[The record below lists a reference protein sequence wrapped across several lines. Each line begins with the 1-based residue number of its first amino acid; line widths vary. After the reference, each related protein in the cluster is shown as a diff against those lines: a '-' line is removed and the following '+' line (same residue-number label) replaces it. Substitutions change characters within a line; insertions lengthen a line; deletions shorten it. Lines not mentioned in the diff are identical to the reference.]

1 MPKKTPE
8 TETVET
14 MDMEF
19 STPGTAEDTAVSM
32 TENETSEITL
42 GSAEEIVE
50 KPNEAAIPT
59 TETEEAADLP
69 GDGAEILTDAAIP
82 TTETEEVKNLPQAPE
97 DSDILPD
104 AEPVIQESP
113 EPKPKRT
120 RRSTARPEPES
131 VIREAPSS
139 QPGEPTADAPVRETP
154 PARRPRRRAV
164 VSLDGQRSELTPE
177 ARRRQDIIDLSESM
191 KSRRVITGTIA
202 GIERMD
208 ESPDLTYAVVYHG
221 AFKVIIPA
229 NEMFEFDEDAA
240 DNYRGATLSRRLGA
254 EIDYVVKGI
263 EAEAGVAAGSRLE
276 AMRQRRREYYLDTDR
291 NGHRQLEEGDI
302 AEARVVS
309 VIRSGAFVELFGIE
323 QFVPLEEL
331 SYLRWVDATT
341 HFRVGDRV
349 LVKILELDR
358 SDRNHI
364 SIKLSVK
371 QAGEDAFKQ
380 AISRFKI
387 GNIYVGNV
395 TMITAVGVF
404 VSFENVSCLC
414 QFPKRKRPAIGSPVT
429 VRILGADLERL
440 RLWGAI
446 VYS

>member
-14 MDMEF
+14 MDMEL
-19 STPGTAEDTAVSM
+19 STTSPVKDAVVSM
-32 TENETSEITL
+32 TENENGEIAL

-50 KPNEAAIPT
+50 KPDETVSPTAETAEADIAPGDGVEAIDSAPLST
-59 TETEEAADLP
+59 TETEEAA
-69 GDGAEILTDAAIP
+69 
-82 TTETEEVKNLPQAPE
+82 NLSQAPE
-97 DSDILPD
+97 DRPENTA
-104 AEPVIQESP
+104 AESVIQEKP

-120 RRSTARPEPES
+120 RRSTARPETES
-131 VIREAPSS
+131 VIQEAPSS
-139 QPGEPTADAPVRETP
+139 QPDEPTADAPARETT

-208 ESPDLTYAVVYHG
+208 ENPDLAYAVVYHG

-229 NEMFEFDEDAA
+229 SEMFEFDEDAA

-263 EAEAGVAAGSRLE
+263 EADAGVAAGSRLD

-309 VIRSGAFVELFGIE
+309 VIRPGAFVELFGIE

-331 SYLRWVDATT
+331 SYLRWVDATP

>member
-1 MPKKTPE
+1 MK
-8 TETVET
+8 
-14 MDMEF
+14 F
-19 STPGTAEDTAVSM
+19 STTSPVEDAVVSI
-32 TENETSEITL
+32 TEIENREITL

-50 KPNEAAIPT
+50 KPDEAVSPT
-59 TETEEAADLP
+59 TEAAEMADLP
-69 GDGAEILTDAAIP
+69 GDGVEAIDSAPSPTAEAEEAA
-82 TTETEEVKNLPQAPE
+82 NLPQAPE
-97 DSDILPD
+97 DRPENTA
-104 AEPVIQESP
+104 AEPVIQETP

-120 RRSTARPEPES
+120 RRSTSKREPES
-131 VIREAPSS
+131 VIQEAPSS
-139 QPGEPTADAPVRETP
+139 QPGEPAADAPVRETP
-154 PARRPRRRAV
+154 PARRPRRRTV

-208 ESPDLTYAVVYHG
+208 ENPDLAYAVVYHG
-221 AFKVIIPA
+221 AFKVIVPT

-331 SYLRWVDATT
+331 SYLRWVDATP

-358 SDRNHI
+358 SNRNHI

-414 QFPKRKRPAIGSPVT
+414 QFPKRKRPAIGLPVT

>member
-1 MPKKTPE
+1 MPKKTLE
-8 TETVET
+8 TEAAEM
-14 MDMEF
+14 MDMEL
-19 STPGTAEDTAVSM
+19 STSLQADESAIHTTGNDAPQNALDEPESLV
-32 TENETSEITL
+32 ENS
-42 GSAEEIVE
+42 
-50 KPNEAAIPT
+50 
-59 TETEEAADLP
+59 
-69 GDGAEILTDAAIP
+69 TDAAIP
-82 TTETEEVKNLPQAPE
+82 DTETANAANLPGDGVENPDLAPSPTTENKEAANLPQAPE
-97 DSDILPD
+97 DRPENTA
-104 AEPVIQESP
+104 AEPVVQETP
-113 EPKPKRT
+113 EPKPKRS
-120 RRSTARPEPES
+120 RRSVSKPEPES
-131 VIREAPSS
+131 VIQVTPSPQS
-139 QPGEPTADAPVRETP
+139 DEPAADAPVLETSP
-154 PARRPRRRAV
+154 TRRPRRRAV

-202 GIERMD
+202 GIEHMD
-208 ESPDLTYAVVYHG
+208 ESPDLAYAVVYHG

-229 NEMFEFDEDAA
+229 SEMFEFDEDAA

-263 EAEAGVAAGSRLE
+263 ETDAGVAAGSRLE

-291 NGHRQLEEGDI
+291 NGHHQLEAGDI

-309 VIRSGAFVELFGIE
+309 VIRPGAFVELFGIE
-323 QFVPLEEL
+323 QFIPLEEL
-331 SYLRWVDATT
+331 SYLRWVDATP

-349 LVKILELDR
+349 LVKILELDL
-358 SDRNHI
+358 SDRNNI
-364 SIKLSVK
+364 SLKLSVK

-380 AISRFKI
+380 AISRFKV

>member
-1 MPKKTPE
+1 MPKKTLE
-8 TETVET
+8 TEAAEM
-14 MDMEF
+14 MDMEL
-19 STPGTAEDTAVSM
+19 STSLQADESAIHTTGNDAPQNALDEPESLV
-32 TENETSEITL
+32 ENS
-42 GSAEEIVE
+42 
-50 KPNEAAIPT
+50 
-59 TETEEAADLP
+59 
-69 GDGAEILTDAAIP
+69 TDAAIP
-82 TTETEEVKNLPQAPE
+82 DTETANAANLPGDGVENPDLAPSPTTENKEAANLPQAPE
-97 DSDILPD
+97 DRPENTA
-104 AEPVIQESP
+104 AEPVVQETP
-113 EPKPKRT
+113 EPKPKRS
-120 RRSTARPEPES
+120 RRSASKPEPES
-131 VIREAPSS
+131 VIQVTPLPQSD
-139 QPGEPTADAPVRETP
+139 EPAADAPVLETSP
-154 PARRPRRRAV
+154 TRRPRRRAV

-208 ESPDLTYAVVYHG
+208 ESPDLAYAVVYHG

-229 NEMFEFDEDAA
+229 SEMFEFDEDSA

-263 EAEAGVAAGSRLE
+263 ETDTGVAAGSRLE

-291 NGHRQLEEGDI
+291 NGHHQLEAGDI

-309 VIRSGAFVELFGIE
+309 VIRPGAFVELFGIE
-323 QFVPLEEL
+323 QFIPLEEL
-331 SYLRWVDATT
+331 SYLRWVDATP

-358 SDRNHI
+358 SDRNNI
-364 SIKLSVK
+364 SLKLSVK

-380 AISRFKI
+380 AISRFKV

>member
-1 MPKKTPE
+1 MPKKTLE
-8 TETVET
+8 TEAAEM
-14 MDMEF
+14 MDMEL
-19 STPGTAEDTAVSM
+19 STSLQADESAIHTTGNDAPQNALDEPESLV
-32 TENETSEITL
+32 ENS
-42 GSAEEIVE
+42 
-50 KPNEAAIPT
+50 
-59 TETEEAADLP
+59 
-69 GDGAEILTDAAIP
+69 TDAAIP
-82 TTETEEVKNLPQAPE
+82 DTETANAANLPGDGVENPDLAPSPTTENKEATNLPQAPE
-97 DSDILPD
+97 DRPENTA
-104 AEPVIQESP
+104 AEPVVQETP
-113 EPKPKRT
+113 EPKPKRS
-120 RRSTARPEPES
+120 RRSASKPEPES
-131 VIREAPSS
+131 VIQVTPLPQSD
-139 QPGEPTADAPVRETP
+139 EPAADAPVLETSP
-154 PARRPRRRAV
+154 TRRPRRRAV

-202 GIERMD
+202 GIEHMD
-208 ESPDLTYAVVYHG
+208 ESPDLAYAVVYHG

-229 NEMFEFDEDAA
+229 SEMFEFDEDAA

-263 EAEAGVAAGSRLE
+263 ETDAGVAAGSRLE

-291 NGHRQLEEGDI
+291 NGHHQLEAGDI

-309 VIRSGAFVELFGIE
+309 VIRPGTFVELFGIE
-323 QFVPLEEL
+323 QFIPLEEL
-331 SYLRWVDATT
+331 SYLRWVDATP

-358 SDRNHI
+358 SDRNNI
-364 SIKLSVK
+364 SLKLSVK

-380 AISRFKI
+380 AISRFKV

-414 QFPKRKRPAIGSPVT
+414 QFPKRRRPAIGSPVT

>member
-1 MPKKTPE
+1 MPKKTLE
-8 TETVET
+8 TEAAEM
-14 MDMEF
+14 MDMEL
-19 STPGTAEDTAVSM
+19 STSLQADESAIHTTGNDAPQNALDEPESLV
-32 TENETSEITL
+32 ENS
-42 GSAEEIVE
+42 
-50 KPNEAAIPT
+50 
-59 TETEEAADLP
+59 
-69 GDGAEILTDAAIP
+69 TDAAIP
-82 TTETEEVKNLPQAPE
+82 DTETANAANLPGDGVENPDLAPSPTTENKEAANLPQAPE
-97 DSDILPD
+97 DRPENTA
-104 AEPVIQESP
+104 AEPVVQETP
-113 EPKPKRT
+113 EPKPKRS
-120 RRSTARPEPES
+120 RRSASKPEPES
-131 VIREAPSS
+131 VIQVTPLPQSD
-139 QPGEPTADAPVRETP
+139 EPAADAPVTETSP
-154 PARRPRRRAV
+154 TRRPRRRTV
-164 VSLDGQRSELTPE
+164 ISLDGQRSELTPE

-202 GIERMD
+202 GIEHMD
-208 ESPDLTYAVVYHG
+208 ESPDLAYAVVYHG

-229 NEMFEFDEDAA
+229 SEMFEFDEDAA

-263 EAEAGVAAGSRLE
+263 ETDAGVAAGSRLE

-291 NGHRQLEEGDI
+291 NGHHQLEAGDI

-309 VIRSGAFVELFGIE
+309 VIRPGTFVELFGIE
-323 QFVPLEEL
+323 QFIPLEEL
-331 SYLRWVDATT
+331 SYLRWVDATP

-349 LVKILELDR
+349 LVKILELAR
-358 SDRNHI
+358 SDRNNI
-364 SIKLSVK
+364 SLKLSVK

-380 AISRFKI
+380 AISRFKV

-429 VRILGADLERL
+429 VRILGVDLERL

>member
-8 TETVET
+8 TEIVET
-14 MDMEF
+14 MNHEL
-19 STPGTAEDTAVSM
+19 STSIQAEENAVYTTENVAGQDVQCEPLDHNSKSNDTVLLMTETAEAL
-32 TENETSEITL
+32 E
-42 GSAEEIVE
+42 
-50 KPNEAAIPT
+50 
-59 TETEEAADLP
+59 LP
-69 GDGAEILTDAAIP
+69 GDGVESPELPASSI
-82 TTETEEVKNLPQAPE
+82 TETEDAPKPSRAPE
-97 DSDILPD
+97 DGTENTAMEPVLQETPEPKPRKTRR
-104 AEPVIQESP
+104 AAAKAEPEPVIQGASSP
-113 EPKPKRT
+113 QPDEP
-120 RRSTARPEPES
+120 A
-131 VIREAPSS
+131 
-139 QPGEPTADAPVRETP
+139 ADAPVPETSP
-154 PARRPRRRAV
+154 TRRPRRRTV
-164 VSLDGQRSELTPE
+164 ISLDGQRSELTPE

-208 ESPDLTYAVVYHG
+208 ENPNLAYAVVYHG

-229 NEMFEFDEDAA
+229 SEMFEFDEDAA

-263 EAEAGVAAGSRLE
+263 ETDAGVAAGSRLE

-291 NGHRQLEEGDI
+291 NGHHQLEAGDI

-309 VIRSGAFVELFGIE
+309 VIRPGAFVELFGIE
-323 QFVPLEEL
+323 QFIPLEEL

-358 SDRNHI
+358 SDRNNI

-380 AISRFKI
+380 AISRFKV

>member
-1 MPKKTPE
+1 MPKKTSE

-14 MDMEF
+14 MNMEL

-32 TENETSEITL
+32 TENENSEIAL

-50 KPNEAAIPT
+50 KPDETVSPTTETAEADIAPDDGVEAIDSIPSPT
-59 TETEEAADLP
+59 TETEEAA
-69 GDGAEILTDAAIP
+69 
-82 TTETEEVKNLPQAPE
+82 NLPQAPE
-97 DSDILPD
+97 DRPENTA
-104 AEPVIQESP
+104 AEPVVQETP
-113 EPKPKRT
+113 ELKPKRS
-120 RRSTARPEPES
+120 RRSASKPEPES
-131 VIREAPSS
+131 VIQVMPLPQSD
-139 QPGEPTADAPVRETP
+139 EPAADAPVLETSP
-154 PARRPRRRAV
+154 TRRPRRRAV

-208 ESPDLTYAVVYHG
+208 ESPDLAYAVVYHG

-229 NEMFEFDEDAA
+229 SEMFEFDEDAA

-263 EAEAGVAAGSRLE
+263 ETDAGVAAGSRME

-291 NGHRQLEEGDI
+291 NGHHQLEAGDI

-309 VIRSGAFVELFGIE
+309 VIRPGAFVELFGIE
-323 QFVPLEEL
+323 QFIPLEEL

-358 SDRNHI
+358 SDRNNI
-364 SIKLSVK
+364 SLKLSVK

-380 AISRFKI
+380 AISRFKV

>member
-1 MPKKTPE
+1 MPKKTLE
-8 TETVET
+8 TEAAEM
-14 MDMEF
+14 MDMEL
-19 STPGTAEDTAVSM
+19 STSLQADESAIHTTGNDAPQNALDEPESLV
-32 TENETSEITL
+32 ENS
-42 GSAEEIVE
+42 
-50 KPNEAAIPT
+50 
-59 TETEEAADLP
+59 
-69 GDGAEILTDAAIP
+69 TDAAIP
-82 TTETEEVKNLPQAPE
+82 DTETANAANLPGDGVENPDLAPSPTTENKEATNLPQAPE
-97 DSDILPD
+97 DRPENTA
-104 AEPVIQESP
+104 AEPVVQETP
-113 EPKPKRT
+113 EPKPKRS
-120 RRSTARPEPES
+120 RRSASKPEPES
-131 VIREAPSS
+131 VIQVTPLPQSD
-139 QPGEPTADAPVRETP
+139 EPAADAPVLETSP
-154 PARRPRRRAV
+154 TRRPRRRAV

-202 GIERMD
+202 GIEHMD
-208 ESPDLTYAVVYHG
+208 ESPDLAYAVVYHG

-229 NEMFEFDEDAA
+229 SEMFEFDEDSA

-263 EAEAGVAAGSRLE
+263 ETDAGVAAGSRLE

-291 NGHRQLEEGDI
+291 NGHHQLEAGDI

-309 VIRSGAFVELFGIE
+309 VIRPGTFVELFGIE
-323 QFVPLEEL
+323 QFIPLEEL
-331 SYLRWVDATT
+331 SYLRWVDATP

-358 SDRNHI
+358 SDRNNI
-364 SIKLSVK
+364 SLKLSVK

-380 AISRFKI
+380 AISRFKV

-414 QFPKRKRPAIGSPVT
+414 QFPKRRRPAIGSPVT

>member
-1 MPKKTPE
+1 MPKKTSE

-14 MDMEF
+14 MNMEL

-32 TENETSEITL
+32 TENENSEIAL

-50 KPNEAAIPT
+50 KPDETVSPTTETAEADIAPDDGVEAIDSIPSPT
-59 TETEEAADLP
+59 TETEEAA
-69 GDGAEILTDAAIP
+69 
-82 TTETEEVKNLPQAPE
+82 NLPQAPE
-97 DSDILPD
+97 DRPENT
-104 AEPVIQESP
+104 AVEPVVQETP
-113 EPKPKRT
+113 EPKPKRS
-120 RRSTARPEPES
+120 RRSASKPEPES
-131 VIREAPSS
+131 VIQVMPLPQSD
-139 QPGEPTADAPVRETP
+139 EPAADAPVLETSTT
-154 PARRPRRRAV
+154 RRPRRRAV

-202 GIERMD
+202 GIEHMD
-208 ESPDLTYAVVYHG
+208 ESPDLAYAVVYHG

-229 NEMFEFDEDAA
+229 SEMFEFDEDAA

-263 EAEAGVAAGSRLE
+263 ETDAGVAAGSRLE
-276 AMRQRRREYYLDTDR
+276 A
-291 NGHRQLEEGDI
+291 GDI

-309 VIRSGAFVELFGIE
+309 VIRPGAFVELFGIE
-323 QFVPLEEL
+323 QFIPLEEL

-358 SDRNHI
+358 SDRNNI
-364 SIKLSVK
+364 SLKLSVK

-380 AISRFKI
+380 AISRFKV

>member
-19 STPGTAEDTAVSM
+19 PTTSPVEDAVVSM
-32 TENETSEITL
+32 TENENSEIDLEFT
-42 GSAEEIVE
+42 EEIVE
-50 KPNEAAIPT
+50 KPDEAAIPT
-59 TETEEAADLP
+59 TGTAETADLP
-69 GDGAEILTDAAIP
+69 GDGVEAIDSTPSP
-82 TTETEEVKNLPQAPE
+82 TTEAEEAANLPQAPE
-97 DSDILPD
+97 DRPESTVT
-104 AEPVIQESP
+104 EPVIQETP

-120 RRSTARPEPES
+120 RRSAARPEPES
-131 VIREAPSS
+131 VIQEAPSS
-139 QPGEPTADAPVRETP
+139 QPGEPAADAPVRETP

-208 ESPDLTYAVVYHG
+208 ENPDLAYAVVYHG

-229 NEMFEFDEDAA
+229 SEMFEFDEDAA

-309 VIRSGAFVELFGIE
+309 VIRPGAFVELFGIE

-331 SYLRWVDATT
+331 SYLRWVDATPY
-341 HFRVGDRV
+341 FRVGDRV

>member
-8 TETVET
+8 TETVDT
-14 MDMEF
+14 MDLEL
-19 STPGTAEDTAVSM
+19 STSEQNVDTTDSM
-32 TENETSEITL
+32 TENEPLENLS
-42 GSAEEIVE
+42 GHAQFGDFS
-50 KPNEAAIPT
+50 T
-59 TETEEAADLP
+59 TETEEAADPP
-69 GDGAEILTDAAIP
+69 GDGVESSEIEPAPI
-82 TTETEEVKNLPQAPE
+82 TETEEAVDLPQAPE
-97 DSDILPD
+97 DASEIL
-104 AEPVIQESP
+104 ATEPVLQEAP
-113 EPKPKRT
+113 EPKPRRA
-120 RRSTARPEPES
+120 RRSTIKAEPEP
-131 VIREAPSS
+131 VLQEAPSPQLDES
-139 QPGEPTADAPVRETP
+139 AVDTPVRETP
-154 PARRPRRRAV
+154 PTRRPRRRTV

-177 ARRRQDIIDLSESM
+177 ARRRQDLIDLSESM

-208 ESPDLTYAVVYHG
+208 ENPDLAYAVVYHG

-229 NEMFEFDEDAA
+229 SEMFEFDESAA
-240 DNYRGATLSRRLGA
+240 ENYRGATLSRRLGA

-263 EAEAGVAAGSRLE
+263 EADADVAAGSRLD

-291 NGHRQLEEGDI
+291 NGYHQLEEGDI

-309 VIRSGAFVELFGIE
+309 VIRPGAFVELAGIE

-341 HFRVGDRV
+341 HFRVGERV

-364 SIKLSVK
+364 KIKLSVK
-371 QAGEDAFKQ
+371 QAGEDAFRQ

>member
-1 MPKKTPE
+1 MPKKMSE

-14 MDMEF
+14 MNMEL

-32 TENETSEITL
+32 TENENSEIAL

-50 KPNEAAIPT
+50 KPDETVSPTTETAEADIAPDDGAEAIDSIPSPT
-59 TETEEAADLP
+59 TETEEAA
-69 GDGAEILTDAAIP
+69 
-82 TTETEEVKNLPQAPE
+82 NLPQAPE
-97 DSDILPD
+97 
-104 AEPVIQESP
+104 
-113 EPKPKRT
+113 PKPKRS
-120 RRSTARPEPES
+120 RRSASKPEPES
-131 VIREAPSS
+131 VIQVTPSPQS
-139 QPGEPTADAPVRETP
+139 DEPAADAPVLETSP
-154 PARRPRRRAV
+154 TRRPRRRAV

-202 GIERMD
+202 GIEHMD
-208 ESPDLTYAVVYHG
+208 ESPDLAYAVVYHG

-229 NEMFEFDEDAA
+229 SEMFEFDEDAA

-254 EIDYVVKGI
+254 EIDYVVKGV
-263 EAEAGVAAGSRLE
+263 ETDAGVAAGSRLE

-291 NGHRQLEEGDI
+291 NGHHQLEAGDI

-309 VIRSGAFVELFGIE
+309 VIRPGAFVELFGIE
-323 QFVPLEEL
+323 QFIPLEEL

-358 SDRNHI
+358 SDRNNI
-364 SIKLSVK
+364 SLKLSVK

-380 AISRFKI
+380 AISRFKV

>member
-1 MPKKTPE
+1 MPKKTLE
-8 TETVET
+8 TEAAEM
-14 MDMEF
+14 MDMEL
-19 STPGTAEDTAVSM
+19 STSLQADESAIHTTGNDAPQNALDEPESLV
-32 TENETSEITL
+32 ENS
-42 GSAEEIVE
+42 
-50 KPNEAAIPT
+50 
-59 TETEEAADLP
+59 
-69 GDGAEILTDAAIP
+69 TDAAIP
-82 TTETEEVKNLPQAPE
+82 DTETANAANLPGDGVENPDLAPSPTTENKEAANLPQAPE
-97 DSDILPD
+97 DRPENTA
-104 AEPVIQESP
+104 AEPVVQETP
-113 EPKPKRT
+113 EPKPKRS
-120 RRSTARPEPES
+120 RRSASKPEPES
-131 VIREAPSS
+131 VIQVTPSPQS
-139 QPGEPTADAPVRETP
+139 DEPAADAPVLEISPT
-154 PARRPRRRAV
+154 RRPRRRAV

-202 GIERMD
+202 GIEHMD
-208 ESPDLTYAVVYHG
+208 ESPDLAYAVVYHG

-229 NEMFEFDEDAA
+229 SEMFEFDEDAA

-263 EAEAGVAAGSRLE
+263 ETDAGVAAGSRLE

-291 NGHRQLEEGDI
+291 NGHHQLEAGDI

-309 VIRSGAFVELFGIE
+309 VIRPGAFVELFGIE
-323 QFVPLEEL
+323 QFIPLEEL
-331 SYLRWVDATT
+331 SYLRWVDATP

-358 SDRNHI
+358 SDRNNI
-364 SIKLSVK
+364 SLKLSVK

-380 AISRFKI
+380 AISRFKV

>member
-1 MPKKTPE
+1 MPKKTLE
-8 TETVET
+8 TEAAEM
-14 MDMEF
+14 MDMEL
-19 STPGTAEDTAVSM
+19 STSLQADESAIHTTGNDAPQNALDEPESLV
-32 TENETSEITL
+32 ENS
-42 GSAEEIVE
+42 
-50 KPNEAAIPT
+50 
-59 TETEEAADLP
+59 
-69 GDGAEILTDAAIP
+69 TDAAIP
-82 TTETEEVKNLPQAPE
+82 DTETANAANLPGDGVENPDLAPSPTTENKEAANLPQAPE
-97 DSDILPD
+97 DRPENT
-104 AEPVIQESP
+104 AVEPVVQETP
-113 EPKPKRT
+113 EPKPKRS
-120 RRSTARPEPES
+120 RRSASKPEPES
-131 VIREAPSS
+131 VIQVMPLPQSD
-139 QPGEPTADAPVRETP
+139 EPAADAPVLETSP
-154 PARRPRRRAV
+154 TRRPRRRAV

-202 GIERMD
+202 GIEHMD
-208 ESPDLTYAVVYHG
+208 ESPDLAYAVVYHG

-229 NEMFEFDEDAA
+229 SEMFDFDEDAA

-263 EAEAGVAAGSRLE
+263 ETDAGVAAGSRLE

-291 NGHRQLEEGDI
+291 NGHHQLEAGDI

-309 VIRSGAFVELFGIE
+309 VIRPGAFVELFGIE
-323 QFVPLEEL
+323 QFIPLEEL
-331 SYLRWVDATT
+331 SYLRWVDATP

-358 SDRNHI
+358 SDRNNI
-364 SIKLSVK
+364 SLKLSVK

-380 AISRFKI
+380 AISRFKV